1 MITLDATSVVVLFSV
16 RDTSNNIITPSTAK
30 WSLYDEDGLV
40 INNRENVTIT
50 PASEMNVVLSP
61 SDLPYELSNNHL
73 ILLLEATYV
82 SAYGTLSVAREI
94 EVTVK
99 QRRN

>member
-1 MITLDATSVVVLFSV
+1 MITLDTTSVVVLFSV
-16 RDTSNNIITPSTAK
+16 RDTSNNVITPATAK
-30 WSLYDEDGLV
+30 WSLYDEDGNV
-40 INNRENVTIT
+40 INTHENVAIT
-50 PASEMNVVLSP
+50 PAPEMSVVLSP

-73 ILLLEATYV
+73 ILLLEATYS
-82 SAYGTLSVAREI
+82 SAYGTLSVAKEI